1 MGEKR
6 KWCCDNWKRMKLDH
20 YFTSYTKYQHKMKQ
34 RNTLKSYIKGENIGV
49 NLHELGFGS

>member
-1 MGEKR
+1 
-6 KWCCDNWKRMKLDH
+6 MKLDH